1 MKRGILSRFRR
12 DTRGVS
18 AVEFALIAPVIV
30 LMYAG
35 TVQVCQAFM
44 SDKRSGHAASI
55 VADMVAQNASLSRS
69 QVENVM
75 GVGDRIMRPFPA
87 DGLTLRVTSV
97 TNEGG
102 DAVVDWS
109 QRRGGAAALA
119 AWSKGDKIDVPAGL
133 LADGDSLIIVNS
145 QYAYQPMIKAKDVV
159 TPATFDHTA
168 YYEPR
173 FGSVA
178 CADC

>member
-55 VADMVAQNASLSRS
+55 VADMVAQNASLSLK

-75 GVGDRIMRPFPA
+75 AVGDRIMRPFPA

-102 DAVVDWS
+102 DAVVD
-109 QRRGGAAALA
+109 
-119 AWSKGDKIDVPAGL
+119 
-133 LADGDSLIIVNS
+133 
-145 QYAYQPMIKAKDVV
+145 
-159 TPATFDHTA
+159 
-168 YYEPR
+168 
-173 FGSVA
+173 
-178 CADC
+178 

>member
-1 MKRGILSRFRR
+1 MRGILRRFRR

-35 TVQVCQAFM
+35 TVQICQAFM
-44 SDKRSGHAASI
+44 SDKRAGHAASI
-55 VADMVAQNASLSRS
+55 VADIVAQNASMNVS
-69 QVENVM
+69 QIENIV

-97 TNEGG
+97 TEVGG

-109 QRRGGAAALA
+109 LTPGDAGVLS
-119 AWSKGDKIDVPAGL
+119 AWSKGDKIEVPAGL
-133 LADGDSLIIVNS
+133 LPAGKSLIIVDS
-145 QYAYQPMIKAKDVV
+145 QYAYQPLIQAKDVI
-159 TPATFDHTA
+159 TPTRFDHTA

-173 FGSVA
+173 FGSVSLR
-178 CADC
+178 